1 MTSPRS
7 LISATVD
14 FDKEGFQTGVL
25 MLPYSHNTSAY
36 WRIPVPI
43 AVLNQGEGP
52 TVLMTGG

>member
-25 MLPYSHNTSAY
+25 MLPFAQHLRLWAYSRSDRRPETRRRSN
-36 WRIPVPI
+36 
-43 AVLNQGEGP
+43 GP
-52 TVLMTGG
+52 DDRR